1 MSELISQVPEHFQ
14 NYIIEAEES
23 HQVAKN
29 HDAFEDIKSKSR
41 ERIKESDA
49 TLMEN
54 ARTLMGH
61 KEYQLAIS
69 LLRSVLSRSPYFA
82 PAIRR
87 IGVCHRELGRLDHAL
102 KCFQVLVKAETSS
115 ENLIL
120 LADAFY
126 IMERDQEAMKVYQTA
141 LMDVNIPMN
150 ALFNVYKNLGNIFV
164 RMRDFET
171 AEEYYHKAFSINADS
186 DILLVNYGTLEIQ
199 RENLEKALRYFRE
212 AIVKNSEND
221 RAWVGLSLVH
231 RHMGD
236 FELSHAN
243 IERSLDINPKN
254 RTALKL
260 LVEWGVC
267 DFKYAN
273 VIERL
278 QEYLGLES
286 EDTEMSFTLAKI
298 FAHLNRL
305 DEAQIEM
312 QRVLALDSEIP
323 GAQQLAK
330 AIREAKISEV
340 ARR

>member
-1 MSELISQVPEHFQ
+1 MSELISQTPEYFS
-14 NYIIEAEES
+14 NIAAIPSTTE
-23 HQVAKN
+23 
-29 HDAFEDIKSKSR
+29 AFEDIKSKSR

-49 TLMEN
+49 TLMDN
-54 ARTLMGH
+54 ARTLMSH

-102 KCFQVLVKAETSS
+102 KCFSILVKSEATS
-115 ENLIL
+115 ENYIL
-120 LADAFY
+120 LADVFY
-126 IMERDQEAMKVYQTA
+126 IMERDQEAMKYYQTA
-141 LMDVNIPMN
+141 LMDVNVSMA

-164 RMRDFET
+164 RSRDFET
-171 AEEYYHKAFSINADS
+171 AEEYYNKAYSIDS
-186 DILLVNYGTLEIQ
+186 DSDTLLVNYGTLEIQ
-199 RENLEKALRYFRE
+199 RENLEKALSYFRE
-212 AIVKNSEND
+212 AIQKNDDND
-221 RAWVGLSLVH
+221 KAWVGLSLVH

-243 IERSLDINPKN
+243 IERALDINSKN

-260 LVEWGVC
+260 LIEWGVC
-267 DFKYAN
+267 DFKFGQ

-278 QEYLGLES
+278 QEYLSLES

-305 DEAQIEM
+305 DDAQIEM
-312 QRVLALDSEIP
+312 QRVLALDADIP

-330 AIREAKISEV
+330 AIRAAKISE
-340 ARR
+340 ARRP

>member
-1 MSELISQVPEHFQ
+1 MSELISHAPEYFQ
-14 NYIIEAEES
+14 NDVGTKAN
-23 HQVAKN
+23 V
-29 HDAFEDIKSKSR
+29 DAFEDIKNKSR
-41 ERIKESDA
+41 ARIKESDA

-54 ARTLMGH
+54 ARTLMAH
-61 KEYQLAIS
+61 KEFQLAIS

-87 IGVCHRELGRLDHAL
+87 MGVCHRELGRMDHAL
-102 KCFQVLVKAETSS
+102 KCFQVLVKAEPKS
-115 ENLIL
+115 ENMIL
-120 LADAFY
+120 LADALY
-126 IMERDQEAMKVYQTA
+126 IMERDQEAMKTYQTS
-141 LMDVNIPMN
+141 LMDVNIPVTE
-150 ALFNVYKNLGNIFV
+150 LFNVYKNLGNIFV
-164 RMRDFET
+164 RSRDFET
-171 AEEYYHKAFSINADS
+171 AEEYYNKAFSINSQS

-199 RENLEKALRYFRE
+199 RESLEKALGYFRE
-212 AIVKNSEND
+212 AIQINGEND
-221 RAWVGLSLVH
+221 KAWVGLSLVH

-243 IERSLDINPKN
+243 IERALDINSKN

-260 LVEWGVC
+260 LIEWGVC
-267 DFKYAN
+267 DFKFAQ

-278 QEYLGLES
+278 QEYLSLES

-305 DEAQIEM
+305 DDAQIEM

-330 AIREAKISEV
+330 AIRNAKISE
-340 ARR
+340 AKRP

>member
-1 MSELISQVPEHFQ
+1 MSELTSHASEYFSNITSSSST
-14 NYIIEAEES
+14 AE
-23 HQVAKN
+23 
-29 HDAFEDIKSKSR
+29 AFEDIKNKSR

-54 ARTLMGH
+54 ARTLMSH
-61 KEYQLAIS
+61 REFQLAIS
-69 LLRSVLSRSPYFA
+69 LLRSVLSRSPFFA

-102 KCFQVLVKAETSS
+102 KCFQILVKTEPTS
-115 ENLIL
+115 ENFIL
-120 LADAFY
+120 LADVFY
-126 IMERDQEAMKVYQTA
+126 VMERDQEAMKYYQTA
-141 LMDVNIPMN
+141 LMDVNVPMS

-164 RMRDFET
+164 RGRDFET
-171 AEEYYHKAFSINADS
+171 AEEYYNKAYTIDS
-186 DILLVNYGTLEIQ
+186 QSDTLLVNYGTLEIQ
-199 RENLEKALRYFRE
+199 RENLEKALSYFRE
-212 AIVKNSEND
+212 AIQTNGEND
-221 RAWVGLSLVH
+221 KAWVGLSLVH

-243 IERSLDINPKN
+243 IERALDINSKN

-260 LVEWGVC
+260 LIEWGVC
-267 DFKYAN
+267 DFKFAQ

-278 QEYLGLES
+278 QEYLSLES

-305 DEAQIEM
+305 DDAQIEM

-330 AIREAKISEV
+330 AIRNAKISE
-340 ARR
+340 AKRP